1 LGTISFGSRVTTK
14 QIKGVI
20 EMKTLFLAALLAAIS
35 PVTLAAADAVPPPL
49 VTVTVPAANTVALRF
64 KFVPGETRRYKT
76 NMTMTGTMLTGQ
88 SGAGTPMNTVMD
100 MIMRQTVKSVRP
112 TDGAATISTQIE
124 SMQMSMN
131 GKPIAIPAA
140 QAEKMNQPTTTM
152 MLPTGKVL
160 EVEAPALP
168 AGGLPG
174 MDLSS
179 AMKAGIAFPDL
190 PVKAGDHWNGSVSVG
205 GMKMLYVSTLAGME
219 TVSGRDMA
227 TIDQT
232 LNGNINMAVT
242 KNMPAAMNMTG
253 KITGGGRQVF
263 DTTAG
268 ALASQKM
275 EMNMDFLMMFTPP
288 AGEASPAGMPQSMK
302 MMMKQIITM
311 ERIDDAAPGV
321 ALTQ

>member
-1 LGTISFGSRVTTK
+1 
-14 QIKGVI
+14 
-20 EMKTLFLAALLAAIS
+20 MKTLLLAALLAAIS
-35 PVTLAAADAVPPPL
+35 PVTAIAADAVL
-49 VTVTVPAANTVALRF
+49 LPAAVPSASSANAVALRF

-88 SGAGTPMNTVMD
+88 SGAGIPMNTVMD

-131 GKPIAIPAA
+131 GKPIAMPAA
-140 QAEKMNQPTTTM
+140 QAAKMNVPTTAV
-152 MLPTGKVL
+152 MLPSGKVL
-160 EVEAPALP
+160 EVESPALP

-174 MDLSS
+174 MDFSS
-179 AMKAGIAFPDL
+179 AMKTSVAFPDL
-190 PVKAGDHWNGSVSVG
+190 PVKAGDHWNGTLNLG
-205 GMKMLYVSTLAGME
+205 GMKMLYAATLAGIE
-219 TVSGRDMA
+219 TVSGKDMA
-227 TIDQT
+227 TINQT
-232 LNGNINMAVT
+232 LSGNINMAVT

-253 KITGGGRQVF
+253 KITGGGSQVF

-288 AGEASPAGMPQSMK
+288 AGEARPAGMPSAMK

-321 ALTQ
+321 VLTQ